1 MIRNEITKWGHIRC
15 VLCSDIGPIANNSPR
30 STGSTSR
37 LFRCLSISK
46 ISRLNLSSFLFL
58 HNLYWVHP
66 QQYIGVTI
74 MSTMRTTMRKISII
88 NTIMKNDDPASK
100 SNFIRFFESSTFASL
115 ISLPWMEGASGAMAA
130 CIPRTV
136 PVPIAELEELIK
148 SFLTNCRIVI
158 SKAKELVSY

>member
-1 MIRNEITKWGHIRC
+1 MTWIKKITANYIFSTREIFQWIDLWITNKTFKKAIIMIRTEITKWGHITF

-30 STGSTSR
+30 STVSTSR

-88 NTIMKNDDPASK
+88 NTIMKNDDPASNL
-100 SNFIRFFESSTFASL
+100 NFIRFLKTLS
-115 ISLPWMEGASGAMAA
+115 
-130 CIPRTV
+130 
-136 PVPIAELEELIK
+136 
-148 SFLTNCRIVI
+148 
-158 SKAKELVSY
+158 

>member
-37 LFRCLSISK
+37 LFRCLIISR

-58 HNLYWVHP
+58 HSLYGEHP
-66 QQYIGVTI
+66 QQYIGITI
-74 MSTMRTTMRKISII
+74 ITTRKISII
-88 NTIMKNDDPASK
+88 NTIMKNDDPPSK
-100 SNFIRFFESSTFASL
+100 SNFMRFFESSTFASL
-115 ISLPWMEGASGAMAA
+115 MSLPWMEGASGAMAA